1 MSSWVNV
8 IKAEAL
14 AGGARCEVGR
24 GINRGPKAEKDPVG
38 AHADGGPDTTELVV
52 RPLNEARAHLALTAP
67 EIPYPYFPRC
77 RRGLSQLS
85 LPSRYSPASPTQDKL
100 KGEAEV
106 QSHAWD
112 PDKGIRSECLNPEC
126 SPMG

>member
-14 AGGARCEVGR
+14 AGGTGCEVGR

-52 RPLNEARAHLALTAP
+52 RPLNEARAHSLTLLSPLQAGAL
-67 EIPYPYFPRC
+67 
-77 RRGLSQLS
+77 
-85 LPSRYSPASPTQDKL
+85 PAFS
-100 KGEAEV
+100 
-106 QSHAWD
+106 S
-112 PDKGIRSECLNPEC
+112 
-126 SPMG
+126 